1 MIKLIKFY
9 LQFLQIFSSR
19 LAGKKAFD
27 IFQITN
33 RKTIRE
39 REKNFY
45 DAFQTIILE
54 DEKESFPVITNN
66 LDSDQKVVLVHGW
79 NSNLAALQEV
89 ANALNN
95 AGIRFYAFNLPA
107 HGKSKL
113 SKTNLYASK
122 ERFKR
127 VVECIDDKS
136 NLSFVAHSFGSAV
149 TAYGL
154 SEMQVNAKHLVFLTV
169 PESIEMMFSEL
180 AGLFGLNDKTLDQ
193 VYAEATKLVKEDVKE
208 ITVQRK
214 LEKVDYN
221 KALFIHDKFDKVIP
235 FDNSERVHASAH
247 DSKLIAFENIGH
259 YRMLTNPEVLRA
271 TMDFVLEPVEAEI
284 VE

>member
-1 MIKLIKFY
+1 MIKLIGFY
-9 LQFLQIFSSR
+9 LKALQLISSKF
-19 LAGKKAFD
+19 AGKQAFE
-27 IFQITN
+27 IFQLTQ

-45 DAFQTIILE
+45 DAFETIILE

-89 ANALNN
+89 AKALNN

-113 SKTNLYASK
+113 KKTNLFACK

-136 NLSFVAHSFGSAV
+136 NLSFVSHSFGSAV

-154 SEMQVNAKHLVFLTV
+154 SELDVDAKKMVFLTV

-180 AGLFGLNDKTLDQ
+180 AQMFGLNDATLNE
-193 VYAEATKLVKEDVKE
+193 VYAIASKLVKEDVKNV
-208 ITVQRK
+208 TVQHK
-214 LEKVDYN
+214 LEKVNYN
-221 KALFIHDKFDKVIP
+221 DLLLIHDKHDRVIP
-235 FDNSERVHASAH
+235 YSNSENVLASAH
-247 DSKLIAFENIGH
+247 HSRLIPFENIGH
-259 YRMLTNPEVLRA
+259 YRMLTNPEVIKN
-271 TMDFVLEPVEAEI
+271 TMDFVLSAQTAELVE
-284 VE
+284 